1 MVNMDTD
8 VNVFLVGSGP
18 GDPDLLTVKAHR
30 LITEAE
36 VVVIDR
42 LVSERILDII
52 PSDTTRVYVGKQ
64 PGNHHHSQEEINEIL
79 VRLGK
84 SGRKIVRL
92 KGGDPYIFG
101 RGSEE
106 AEHLI
111 DNDIPFEV
119 VPGITAAQGCGSLNG
134 IPLTHRGLSTG
145 VRLVTGH
152 RRNDADLSLNWASL
166 ACDQTTLVVYMGVS
180 SIGYIADKLIE
191 HGLPA
196 NTPVAAIEK
205 GLSPDQRR
213 HITTLNKVYDE
224 VVELDYK
231 PPTLFIIGRVVSLA
245 DKLDWQNDNSEITD
259 NAVSESLYAVL

>member
-1 MVNMDTD
+1 MDTE
-8 VNVFLVGSGP
+8 VNVFLVGAGP

-30 LITEAE
+30 LITECD

-52 PSDTTRVYVGKQ
+52 PSNTTRVYVGKQ
-64 PGNHHHSQEEINEIL
+64 PGNHHHSQDEINEIL
-79 VRLGK
+79 ERLGK
-84 SGRKIVRL
+84 SGRKVVRL

-111 DNDIPFEV
+111 EHGIPFEV

-134 IPLTHRGLSTG
+134 IPLTHRGYSTG

-152 RRNDADLSLNWASL
+152 RRNDSELNLNWASL

-180 SIGYIADKLIE
+180 SIGYIADKLIA

-196 NTPVAAIEK
+196 STPVAAIEK
-205 GLSPDQRR
+205 GLAPEQRR
-213 HITTLNKVYDE
+213 IISTLDKVYDD
-224 VVELDYK
+224 VVEADFK
-231 PPTLFIIGRVVSLA
+231 PPTLFIIGRVVALA
-245 DKLDWQNDNSEITD
+245 DKLDWQKDNSEIMNVAD
-259 NAVSESLYAVL
+259 SESRYAVL